1 MDSKH
6 RDDELSVGGA
16 ADAEPLCPSL
26 SPDFNDPESWMA
38 ERPRYWAELAA
49 TRAPTRT
56 EWLRHRLFAWWEA
69 LRAHRRGAQQLG
81 EGVRTPEAV
90 WQALFE
96 AAVGPLGPGAAAV
109 VGVVN
114 DVGPT
119 PPDDKCRE
127 PAEQTAV
134 ARARPRRFALDAPR
148 DEGRGP
154 PDASSIDAD

>member
-1 MDSKH
+1 MESKH
-6 RDDELSVGGA
+6 RDDELNVGGA
-16 ADAEPLCPSL
+16 ADAEHLCPSP
-26 SPDFNDPESWMA
+26 SPDFNDPESWMT

-56 EWLRHRLFAWWEA
+56 QWLRHRLFAAWEA
-69 LRAHRRGAQQLG
+69 LRAHRRTAQQLG

-109 VGVVN
+109 VGVVD

-119 PPDDKCRE
+119 PIKDKRE
-127 PAEQTAV
+127 LVAQTA
-134 ARARPRRFALDAPR
+134 ASRARPRRFALDAPR